1 MADDKDQEQPGQPRV
16 DVSWLIPRVAYV
28 PVEPNREYEFSF
40 KLKKQFLTDPKYP
53 TTPSPYDSDNNI
65 IITELHFTD

>member
-1 MADDKDQEQPGQPRV
+1 M
-16 DVSWLIPRVAYV
+16 